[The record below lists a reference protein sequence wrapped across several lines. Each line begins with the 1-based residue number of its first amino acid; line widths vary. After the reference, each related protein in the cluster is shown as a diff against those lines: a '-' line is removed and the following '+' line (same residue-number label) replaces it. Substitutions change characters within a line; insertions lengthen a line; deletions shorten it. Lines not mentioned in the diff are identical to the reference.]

1 MKKINPKVNRIYAI
15 GNLELL
21 NKDSIAII
29 GSRNYSEYG
38 KKITI
43 ELTKDLVKNNIVI
56 ISGMANGIDSIAH
69 NACIDNGGKTIAVLG
84 SGFKNIYPKENEK
97 LFYKILDNGGLVIS
111 EYPINVP
118 VQKKNFPLRN
128 RIISGLADAVL
139 VIEATYRSGTS
150 ITARYAKEQNKNVFC
165 IPNSIGN
172 KNSRGGI
179 ELLKKGAILITNAYE
194 IMKQMNFEVISKGNN
209 RQDFEKSIYKKLSN
223 NQKEI
228 FVQLKKYDAMNIE
241 ELKSK
246 INLNIC
252 EINQNITI
260 MELEDII
267 EDIGMGKYRLKKEF
281 YE

>member
-223 NQKEI
+223 SQKEI

-246 INLNIC
+246 INLDIC

>member
-246 INLNIC
+246 INLDIC